1 MSLGRVRA
9 ADCAERGPRGR
20 TDLARGQAGRRSRRL
35 RQLLSRGSV
44 NWLVREARSASPP
57 AGRLASTHSHPHP
70 TQASRRTHTYT
81 YTHTLT
87 HTPPGTH
94 SHKAR
99 PPRDSAIRARRLAA
113 EATRR
118 PLAPR
123 PGGAVSRPAPRPPL
137 YLRPPPLRVQL
148 PPPPGWPRAAL
159 SIPAAS
165 RARPSA
171 RPSAVAR
178 SRAAPCAH
186 PAGVPRTGGEGSAAP
201 GPRPP
206 KLQAALRWG
215 TGESQLG
222 ERPPPLCSSC
232 WGLARWQGRRGRGRQ
247 GGPKKRRGRQPPF
260 SSAFFL
266 FCLLHVAQV
275 SSSRTPRLPPPSSFP
290 YLE

>member
-70 TQASRRTHTYT
+70 TQASRRTHTHT

-123 PGGAVSRPAPRPPL
+123 PGGRSLPPRAAPAALPAPAAAARPAASAPGLAPGCSVDPHSQPSPALRPPL
-137 YLRPPPLRVQL
+137 GCRPEQGRPLRPPRRGPAHWRGGLRGAGAQTAQAPGSAPLGDRGVATRGASAAALLQLLGFGALAGAAGEGAPGRAKEAARTPASFFLRLFSFLLAPRSTSQQL
-148 PPPPGWPRAAL
+148 PHPQT
-159 SIPAAS
+159 PA
-165 RARPSA
+165 P
-171 RPSAVAR
+171 
-178 SRAAPCAH
+178 
-186 PAGVPRTGGEGSAAP
+186 
-201 GPRPP
+201 
-206 KLQAALRWG
+206 
-215 TGESQLG
+215 
-222 ERPPPLCSSC
+222 
-232 WGLARWQGRRGRGRQ
+232 
-247 GGPKKRRGRQPPF
+247 
-260 SSAFFL
+260 
-266 FCLLHVAQV
+266 
-275 SSSRTPRLPPPSSFP
+275 
-290 YLE
+290 